1 MTQDETVKNPEL
13 ESVEAAAKVVGKQQP
28 PPPTVKL
35 SNGVIIRCKAV
46 SVMTLRYASTS
57 IPRPKVPI
65 IRNEEKDRDEEWEG
79 DPAYQQK
86 LMDWENKVGDT
97 GTNVMLLLG
106 TEVESVPEDVE
117 KVDETGWVELL
128 QATGMDVNVSS
139 EPARYLSWLRFYAIT
154 TPQDLLMITA
164 NIAEKSGVLDKD
176 VQASLESF
184 RGGADGGTDLENKT
198 EELNTDGDPVQSTN
212 GRSHLRTGGE
222 G

>member
-1 MTQDETVKNPEL
+1 MTQDEVVKNPEL
-13 ESVEAAAKVVGKQQP
+13 ESVKAAVKVVDQQP
-28 PPPTVKL
+28 SPPTVTL
-35 SNGVIIRCKAV
+35 ANGVVIRCKPV

-57 IPRPKVPI
+57 VPRPKPPV
-65 IRNEEKDRDEEWEG
+65 IRNKDKDRDEEWEG
-79 DPAYQQK
+79 DPAYQQA

-106 TEVESVPEDVE
+106 TEIESVPDNVE
-117 KVDETGWVELL
+117 KVGDDGWVELL

-198 EELNTDGDPVQSTN
+198 EELNTDGDSVQSTN